1 MSFLNRKTILL
12 GGVAAL
18 ALGGA
23 FGITQYGQSPA
34 IAAQEVAQQ
43 AAPQA
48 KPVEVAVI
56 ETRPVQIWKSFS
68 ARMEAVDY
76 AEIRPQVSGTI
87 TEIRFEDGQRVEQGQ
102 VLYVIDPRPF
112 EAAVKQAKAELTAAQ
127 TEAAFARKELK
138 RAKGL
143 IKTKAVSER
152 LYDERSNAVN
162 VSYSTIQAAEA
173 RLMQAEI
180 DLDRA
185 YVKAPISGRISRAE
199 IKVGNLVSAGGNAPL
214 LTSIVSNE
222 GIYADF
228 DVDENTYLTYIR
240 PVAKNNKS
248 EKTIPVKL
256 SVDADRHHYDGFVH
270 SFDNRIN
277 VASGTIRA
285 RAYFPNTDNDLLP
298 GMFGNVQL
306 GSAIQQDHILVS
318 ETAIGVNQDRKFVY
332 VIDEQGIAQYREIQ
346 LGGSAEGKRIVLS
359 GLKDG
364 ERIINGGLMRIRP
377 GMPVVDK
384 NQAPAAATS

>member
-1 MSFLNRKTILL
+1 MSILNRKSLL
-12 GGVAAL
+12 FAGVAAIAL
-18 ALGGA
+18 AGVVG
-23 FGITQYGQSPA
+23 FNSYGTSQA
-34 IAAQEVAQQ
+34 IADNQVAQQ

-48 KPVEVAVI
+48 KPVDLERVK
-56 ETRPVQIWKSFS
+56 TQPVQIWKAFS
-68 ARMEAVDY
+68 ARMEAVDF

-87 TEIRFEDGQRVEQGQ
+87 TEIRFEDGQIVEKGQ

-112 EAAVKQAKAELTAAQ
+112 EAAVKQAKAELTSAQ
-127 TEAAFARKELK
+127 TEASFARKELK

-143 IKTKAVSER
+143 IKTKAVSESI
-152 LYDERSNAVN
+152 YDQRSNAVN

-173 RLMQAEI
+173 RLLQAEI

-185 YVKAPISGRISRAE
+185 YVKAPITGRVSRAE
-199 IKVGNLVSAGGNAPL
+199 IKIGNLVSANNPPI
-214 LTSIVSNE
+214 LTAIVSSD

-240 PVAKNNKS
+240 PAAKNQNS

-256 SVDADRHHYDGFVH
+256 DIGANNDHYEGFIH

-285 RAYFPNTDNDLLP
+285 RAYFPNKNNGLLP
-298 GMFGNVQL
+298 GMFGTVEM
-306 GSAIQQDHILVS
+306 GSAINQNHIVIN
-318 ETAIGVNQDRKFVY
+318 ETAIGTNQDRKFVY
-332 VIDEQGIAQYREIQ
+332 VVDDASIAQYRQ
-346 LGGSAEGKRIVLS
+346 VTLGNVVDGKRIITS

-364 ERIINGGLMRIRP
+364 DQVISGGLMHIRP
-377 GMPVVDK
+377 GMPVVNK
-384 NQAPAAATS
+384 TQLSSASTS